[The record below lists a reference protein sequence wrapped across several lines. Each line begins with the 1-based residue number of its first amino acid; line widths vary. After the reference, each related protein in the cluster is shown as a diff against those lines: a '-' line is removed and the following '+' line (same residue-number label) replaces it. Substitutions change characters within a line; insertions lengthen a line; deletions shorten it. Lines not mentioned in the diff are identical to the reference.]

1 MSRRRWKRLSI
12 DTRTAGD
19 IEETIEKLALLYDTG
34 WHLDLENPDIGSAIA
49 RIFAGQMQENIER
62 VNDIMGRYHTEFVNM
77 LDISLLPARP
87 SSGIIVMD
95 LVADTIEGT
104 GVKKGTKF
112 LTDSENPLVF
122 ETNHSIY
129 VTSSRIETA
138 FMTDGQ
144 RGSFEPILGQFT
156 EPKIYEATAEEEELP
171 LEEMSE
177 ESLLALAEALP
188 EDVPVLPQTGG
199 EVTEEEASSRFIA
212 SITPGFSPFTLF
224 GEYEGIGL
232 DAALFYHPFLFDM
245 RRDNLYARF
254 EGNEDLVEEI
264 KNGAYS
270 FRYPTADGL
279 QDVLEATLLPD
290 GETFLLRM
298 DKKSVQ
304 VPFGRKH
311 YHLLAL
317 CANEKIKE
325 GRRVRRA
332 EFSAEGEELAP
343 DAVTNGLNDMDVHR
357 FLPFSETLSLYAD
370 CYIGHESYFAKAGAR
385 ITLSFRLQFEENRIS
400 LTQEEMADEL
410 RIIKRRPRA
419 IRDEAY
425 MDVYVDEVAMEYFNG
440 VGWKRVPFSGDI
452 RGLMDSSRTG
462 MLSLSFICPTDWQ
475 ETQVGAFEGRC
486 LRIQILRSD
495 NCYLRPAVH
504 HYPVISHM
512 KIAYSYE
519 EQFMRPSRM
528 EAIAGIGRYDL
539 SAKQY
544 SSKGVVL
551 FRPSAYNE
559 DALYLGLSDR
569 IASGPAS
576 ILFELADQTSHGG
589 AEVSFEYSTQ
599 NGFRKMRVIDYT
611 LDFTRSGVVAFVPP
625 SDWMAREIEGK
636 RCFWLRLVREKADE
650 LSGRDDHLPVI
661 NNITLNAVEVSN
673 IETKEP
679 EEVYIEEV
687 VPGMRFSLGAS
698 GVLDAD
704 VWVNEMGLYSQE
716 RMRRMEEEDP
726 ENVYTEKDLS
736 GMITA
741 LYVHWKEVERVDTAE
756 DPRVYQLDRLTNE
769 LIFGDGVHTWIPRVT
784 DDVAVRFTVRSCDG
798 AAGNV
803 PAHSITDSEGYLMYI
818 GGVTNP
824 MKSYGGSNIEDLD
837 NALERGASILSSR
850 NRLVTMDDYLRAI
863 KAYSD
868 TIDQVAGIVGETID
882 GQKNDSDLTF
892 ILLMK
897 EYAEGSYAFHRI
909 VGGLK
914 AHLMERCELVVVPE
928 RLHLVEPV
936 FVEISVSA
944 WVDIV
949 DIDNSFE
956 IQNLLTECLDDY
968 LNPLGRAAGK
978 GRRIGVIPQKPQIL
992 MRMGILKSRAIV
1004 RKSSMIASYTDASG
1018 YHECALEELAVSPF
1032 MVAKSGHHKV
1042 HILY

>member
-1 MSRRRWKRLSI
+1 MSRRQWKRLSI

-19 IEETIEKLALLYDTG
+19 IEEMIEKLALLYDTG

-49 RIFAGQMQENIER
+49 RIFASQMQENIER
-62 VNDIMGRYHTEFVNM
+62 VNDIMDRYHTEFVNM
-77 LDISLLPARP
+77 LDISLLPAKP

-104 GVKKGTKF
+104 GVGKGTKF

-129 VTSSRIETA
+129 ITSSRIENI
-138 FMTDGQ
+138 FMTDGK
-144 RGSFEPILGQFT
+144 RGSFAPILGQFE
-156 EPKIYEATAEEEELP
+156 EPKIYEAAAEEEELP

-177 ESLLALAEALP
+177 ESLLALAESLP
-188 EDVPVLPQTGG
+188 EDVPVLP
-199 EVTEEEASSRFIA
+199 ETEEEPTEEEIQSRFIA
-212 SITPGFSPFTLF
+212 SITPSFSSFTLF
-224 GEYEGIGL
+224 GHYDGIGL
-232 DAALFYHPFLFDM
+232 DAALFYHPFLFDV
-245 RRDNLYARF
+245 REDNLFVRF
-254 EGNEDLVEEI
+254 EGNEELVEEI
-264 KNGAYS
+264 RNGAYT

-279 QDVLEATLLPD
+279 QEVLEATLLSD
-290 GETFLLRM
+290 EKTFLLRL
-298 DKKSVQ
+298 DKQSIQ
-304 VPFGRKH
+304 VPLGRRK

-317 CANEKIKE
+317 CAEEKIQE
-325 GRRVRRA
+325 ARRVHRI
-332 EFSAEGEELAP
+332 EFSAEGEGLSP
-343 DAVTNGLNDMDVHR
+343 DAVTNGLNDMDVYQ

-370 CYIGHESYFAKAGAR
+370 CYIGHEAYFAKAGAR
-385 ITLSFRLQFEENRIS
+385 ITLSFNLQFEENRIA

-410 RIIKRRPRA
+410 RIIKRRPRVN
-419 IRDEAY
+419 RDE
-425 MDVYVDEVAMEYFNG
+425 VYTNVFVDEVAIEYFNG

-452 RGLMDSSRTG
+452 RGLFDSSRTG
-462 MLSLSFICPTDWQ
+462 MLTLSFLCPSDWQ
-475 ETQVGAFEGRC
+475 ETQIGAFEGRC
-486 LRIQILRSD
+486 LRLQILRSD

-504 HYPVISHM
+504 HYPVISQM

-519 EQFMRPSRM
+519 EQFMRASRM
-528 EAIAGIGRYDL
+528 EAIAGIGRFDL

-544 SSKGVVL
+544 AGNGVVL
-551 FRPSAYNE
+551 FRPSAYDE

-576 ILFELADQTSHGG
+576 ILFELEDQTTHGG
-589 AEVSFEYSTQ
+589 VEVSFEYSTQ

-625 SDWMAREIEGK
+625 SDWMARVIEGK
-636 RCFWLRLVREKADE
+636 RCFWLRLVRAKSETH
-650 LSGRDDHLPVI
+650 SGKEDFLPVI
-661 NNITLNAVEVSN
+661 HGITLNAVEVSN
-673 IETKEP
+673 IETREP

-726 ENVYTEKDLS
+726 ENVYTERDMS

-741 LYVHWKEVERVDTAE
+741 LYVRWKEVERVDTAE
-756 DPRVYQLDRLTNE
+756 DARVYQLDRLTNE
-769 LIFGDGVHTWIPRVT
+769 LIFGDGIHTWIPRVT

-803 PAHSITDSEGYLMYI
+803 PAYSITDSESYLMYI

-824 MKSYGGSNIEDLD
+824 LKSYGGSNIEDLD

-882 GQKNDSDLTF
+882 GHKSDSDLTF

-897 EYAEGSYAFHRI
+897 EFAEGSFAFHRI

-914 AHLMERCELVVVPE
+914 SHLMERCEL
-928 RLHLVEPV
+928 
-936 FVEISVSA
+936 
-944 WVDIV
+944 
-949 DIDNSFE
+949 
-956 IQNLLTECLDDY
+956 
-968 LNPLGRAAGK
+968 
-978 GRRIGVIPQKPQIL
+978 
-992 MRMGILKSRAIV
+992 
-1004 RKSSMIASYTDASG
+1004 
-1018 YHECALEELAVSPF
+1018 
-1032 MVAKSGHHKV
+1032 
-1042 HILY
+1042 